1 MYLFDLLKIYAAI
14 SAAAFLFFLLGG
26 PRGWLGDDKN
36 TDNEDDFERGASI
49 LVVSI
54 GWLPFVAVFIYFGVK
69 PVGLKIKA
77 FAIKCVEKLGRATK
91 PNCPKSTLRRLKET
105 GE

>member
-1 MYLFDLLKIYAAI
+1 MDLFDLLKIYAAI
-14 SAAAFLFFLLGG
+14 SAAVFLFFLLGG

-36 TDNEDDFERGASI
+36 TDNVGDFERGACI

-54 GWLPFVAVFIYFGVK
+54 GWLPFLAVGIYFGAK
-69 PVGLKIKA
+69 P
-77 FAIKCVEKLGRATK
+77 FAIKVKKFGIKCVKKLGRATK

-105 GE
+105 E